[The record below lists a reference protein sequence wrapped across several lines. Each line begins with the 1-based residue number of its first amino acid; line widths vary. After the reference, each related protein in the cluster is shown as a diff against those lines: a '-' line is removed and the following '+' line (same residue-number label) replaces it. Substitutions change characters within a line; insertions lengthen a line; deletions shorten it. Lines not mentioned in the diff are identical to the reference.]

1 MKKFNIT
8 VIGAGPGGYV
18 AAIKAAQLG
27 AKVAI
32 IEKNAHGG
40 TCLNRGC
47 IPTKAFVACADAYQ
61 KIIDA
66 EHFGIAVKKPTFDW
80 KKIVERKNSIVK
92 KLNTGIGALLK
103 SNKIE
108 IITGEAKLISK
119 NKIEILNGKISETI
133 ESDKIIIATGS
144 EPAKPKFFPF
154 DGKKVLDS
162 TDLLNI
168 SKLPKSIIIVGGG
181 VIGCEFA
188 NILNTFG
195 VKVTVVEMLDRILP
209 LEDKDISAAVTK
221 KFKTSGIEVITG
233 AAIENVKVTAKGVG
247 GIIEGKPISAEMM
260 LVGVGRALNT
270 KNIGLENTNVKL
282 DDKGAVIVNE
292 RMQTTVANIYA
303 IGDITNKLQLA
314 HMASAQG
321 IVAAINAAGGME
333 KIDYNVV
340 PNCIF
345 TIPEIGSVGLTED
358 QAKEK
363 AEKIKVGKFYYA
375 ALGKALAAGEPDGF
389 YKIIADANTDEI
401 LGVHI
406 YGAHATDIIAEAA
419 VAMKLE
425 STVEELGK
433 TIHAHPT
440 LAEGVM
446 EAAHALHGECIHM
459 PAAR

>member
-1 MKKFNIT
+1 MKKFDIT

-18 AAIKAAQLG
+18 AAIKAAQQG

-61 KIIDA
+61 KIFDA
-66 EHFGIAVKKPTFDW
+66 KEFGIAVKKPSFDW
-80 KKIVERKNSIVK
+80 GKIVERKNAIVK
-92 KLNTGIGALLK
+92 KLNGGIGALLK

-108 IITGEAKLISK
+108 IIKGEAKLISR
-119 NKIEILNGKISETI
+119 NEIEITNGKISEVI
-133 ESDKIIIATGS
+133 ESDKIILATGS
-144 EPAKPKFFPF
+144 EPAKPGFFPF

-162 TDLLNI
+162 TDLLKI
-168 SKLPKSIIIVGGG
+168 TKLPKSIIIVGGG

-195 VKVTVVEMLDRILP
+195 VKVTLVEMLDRLLP
-209 LEDKDISAAVTK
+209 LGDKDISAAVTK
-221 KFKTSGIEVITG
+221 KFKNIGIEVKTG
-233 AAIENVKVTAKGVG
+233 VAIENVKITANGVG
-247 GIIEGKPISAEMM
+247 GKIEGKPVSAEMM

-270 KNIGLENTNVKL
+270 KNIGLDKAGVKL
-282 DDKGAVIVNE
+282 DDKGAVVVNE
-292 RMQTTVANIYA
+292 RMQTSAANIYA

-314 HMASAQG
+314 HVASAQG
-321 IVAAINAAGGME
+321 IVAAVNAAGGME
-333 KIDYNVV
+333 KMDYRVV

-345 TIPEIGSVGLTED
+345 TIPEIGSVGMTEAE
-358 QAKEK
+358 AKE
-363 AEKIKVGKFYYA
+363 AAGEIKVGKFYYA
-375 ALGKALAAGEPDGF
+375 GLGKALAAGEHEGF
-389 YKIIADANTDEI
+389 YKIISDAKTDEI

-425 STVEELGK
+425 STVEELGR

-459 PAAR
+459 PAK